1 MVAAANRD
9 GYARAT
15 VSAVIAE
22 AGVSRPTFYEYF
34 VDRDDCFLIAQR
46 HAQGRLLAEVR
57 ELVQAL
63 APERAMQASIRAL
76 IRFAGSAPA
85 MARFLMTQPLA
96 GGPAALDARDR
107 GIASIAR
114 LIERSHR
121 RADPAAAIPD
131 LPARAGIG
139 GVHRLLASR
148 LHRGEPNLSGLLSDL
163 LEWIE
168 SYEQPAAEHRWR
180 ALKAGPRPPWSP
192 FVPERAL
199 CPPDTLPPGRPR
211 IPEDQVAEN
220 QRRRIMFAAARIAE
234 EKGYG
239 SATIGDIT
247 RIAGVDGRVF
257 YRLFTDKQDA
267 FMAMQELGFRTV
279 MDVTASAF
287 FAGATWTERH
297 WEAGRA
303 FTQFLE
309 RNPRIARVG
318 FVEAHAIGPGA
329 VQRLEDSC
337 RAFAMLL
344 REGYGHTRRTPPSSL
359 ALEAIITTIFETVY
373 HEARASRRPSLSRL
387 LPHFTFLVLAPFL
400 GPVEANSFI
409 DQKI

>member
-1 MVAAANRD
+1 MASPTARRGSINTAPTRERRSTQRERLLAGMVAAANRD

-46 HAQGRLLAEVR
+46 DAQARLLAEVR

-107 GIASIAR
+107 GIAAIGR
-114 LIERSHR
+114 LIDR
-121 RADPAAAIPD
+121 RESRVELATAIPD
-131 LPARAGIG
+131 LPTREVIG
-139 GVHRLLASR
+139 GIHRLLASR
-148 LHRGEPNLSGLLSDL
+148 LERGEPNLSGLLGDL
-163 LEWIE
+163 LDWVE
-168 SYEQPAAEHRWR
+168 SYEQPAGEHRWR
-180 ALKAGPRPPWSP
+180 TLKAGPRPSSSP
-192 FVPERAL
+192 FVPEHAL
-199 CPPDTLPPGRPR
+199 RPPDTLPPGRPR

-220 QRRRIMFAAARIAE
+220 QRRRIMFAAARVGE

-239 SATIGDIT
+239 AATIGDIT
-247 RIAGVDGRVF
+247 KIAGVDGRVF
-257 YRLFTDKQDA
+257 YRLFADKQDA

-287 FAGATWTERH
+287 FSGATWTERH

-318 FVEAHAIGPGA
+318 FV
-329 VQRLEDSC
+329 D
-337 RAFAMLL
+337 
-344 REGYGHTRRTPPSSL
+344 
-359 ALEAIITTIFETVY
+359 
-373 HEARASRRPSLSRL
+373 
-387 LPHFTFLVLAPFL
+387 
-400 GPVEANSFI
+400 
-409 DQKI
+409 